1 MTTPELIVMAA
12 GIGSRYGGLKQID
25 PIGPGGENILDYSL
39 YDAVRAGFRKFT
51 LVVSGAMEDALRHR
65 VEAAIGQT
73 CDTAFKVQELS
84 DLPEAYAVPPE
95 RQKPWGTGHAVLS
108 CRHIVR
114 SPFGVINADDY
125 YGRSSFK
132 LLYDFL
138 TGDAVRDDP
147 DSYCMVGY
155 LLGNTLSEYGYVS
168 RGICTQDAAGY
179 LLGVD
184 ERTHIE
190 QSGGVIQWTE
200 NGKEWTEIP
209 AETRVSMN
217 IWGFTPSIFKELES
231 RFAEF
236 LGERKAELHEAE
248 FMLPEAINSLL
259 DEKVATVKMLPTA
272 ERWFGMTYQAD
283 KERAGQAISRLIQ
296 EGVYPLD
303 LWKQR

>member
-1 MTTPELIVMAA
+1 MSAPELIVMAA

-25 PIGPGGENILDYSL
+25 PIGPGGKSILDYSL
-39 YDAVRAGFRKFT
+39 YDAIQAGFRTIIF
-51 LVVSGAMEDALRHR
+51 VVSGAMEDALRRR
-65 VEAAIGQT
+65 VDAAIGRT
-73 CDTAFKVQELS
+73 CATAFIVQELS
-84 DLPEAYAVPPE
+84 DLPEGYTVPPE

-108 CRHIVR
+108 CRHIVA

-138 TGDAVRDDP
+138 TADAVRDDP

-155 LLGNTLSEYGYVS
+155 LLGNTLSEHGYVS
-168 RGICTQDAAGY
+168 RGICTQDADGY

-190 QSGGVIQWTE
+190 QSSSVIRWTE
-200 NGKEWTEIP
+200 NGKDWTEIP

-231 RFAEF
+231 LFVDF
-236 LGERKAELHEAE
+236 LVARSAELLEAE
-248 FMLPEAINSLL
+248 FMLPEAVNSLL
-259 DEKVATVKMLPTA
+259 NAKIATVKVLPTA
-272 ERWFGMTYQAD
+272 ERWFGITYQAD
-283 KERAGQAISRLIQ
+283 KERAGQAISRLIR
-296 EGVYPLD
+296 EGVYPEH